1 MPSIY
6 LNNLLFLLINIIRHN
21 IENIFGRV
29 PYTRIVEM
37 KHLIKDAV
45 VSYLDTKGEK
55 QLRYTFV
62 PHKGVVCLLPNCF
75 PSFEVSLFSYP
86 SHPFLL
92 IPLFEIEDPKGQDVS
107 RFLFPDCNDFNG
119 ICPKQAGGLFCNTY
133 AFVNDVIFTNN
144 IINSIEFQEKV
155 IILPRERKFNYLLF
169 MNSLSK
175 TQMLY
180 IGMFIDKTNF
190 VANEELGNL
199 YQTCKSENNKR
210 CEEEVCDQN
219 NADESKSLNGS
230 ENKDVRVSQNGT
242 FKISLNIK
250 DLLDGIV
257 YFAYDSSMS
266 VWCRFKLSIKTEIK
280 IVEET
285 IMIKLEGKRDSAGYP
300 FVIEKYG
307 AESLDNI
314 KVKLT
319 YTDQE
324 SKKYLERIQRTKYE
338 SS

>member
-6 LNNLLFLLINIIRHN
+6 LNNLLFLLINIISHN

-29 PYTRIVEM
+29 PNTRIVEM
-37 KHLIKDAV
+37 KHLIKDGV
-45 VSYLDTKGEK
+45 VAHLDLKMEK

-62 PHKGVVCLLPNCF
+62 PHKGVFCLLPNRF
-75 PSFEVSLFSYP
+75 PSFEVRLLPYP
-86 SHPFLL
+86 YHPFLL

-107 RFLFPDCNDFNG
+107 RFFFSDCNDFNVIYG
-119 ICPKQAGGLFCNTY
+119 FKTEGLFCSGY
-133 AFVNDVIFTNN
+133 VFVNDGSFTKN
-144 IINSIEFQEKV
+144 IINSIKFQEKE
-155 IILPRERKFNYLLF
+155 IILPRERKFNYLLL
-169 MNSLSK
+169 MNPLSK

-190 VANEELGNL
+190 IANEELGNL
-199 YQTCKSENNKR
+199 YQTCVRENNER
-210 CEEEVCDQN
+210 CGGEACHQN
-219 NADESKSLNGS
+219 DADEFKSLNGP
-230 ENKDVRVSQNGT
+230 ENKDVRVSKTGT

-257 YFAYDSSMS
+257 YKAYDSSIKL
-266 VWCRFKLSIKTEIK
+266 WCRFKLSIKTEIK
-280 IVEET
+280 INEES
-285 IMIKLEGKRDSAGYP
+285 IMIKLEGQRYRTGYP

-338 SS
+338 S